1 MGFFETL
8 NDIRLLQ
15 KIAMVVAASLAIV
28 LLLIKVPHSE
38 HAKKLTRAKDTVAFS
53 YLICSFIFGY
63 TLYHSD
69 IGNYEVFSALMMLIN
84 VAFSSATLGYSL
96 INLLNYRSVSAGRL
110 LISIFAIFLASIAL
124 VEIFFSDTDR
134 LFKIAMIVGIALFCG
149 LCIYYI
155 IIFDK
160 LYKKGVK
167 LLEKYY
173 DEDEDH
179 KLKWI
184 KFCFILAM
192 LTDMFILV
200 YLLLPKGLMIIYVG
214 FYILFL
220 LYFASNFISFIGSH
234 KLLLDA
240 FGHWTISRPRK
251 KRKTA
256 QRVRKAVVS
265 APKEDSQQEDKTDP
279 DTLENALEKWVSEK
293 KFREYDKRREE
304 IAAELGTSKEYLH
317 YYFITNKGVD
327 FRTWRTEL
335 RIEEAKRLLIE
346 DKNLSINIIG
356 EMSGFSDRSNFHRQ
370 FTKTV
375 GCSPKQWREN
385 KGVIQE

>member
-63 TLYHSD
+63 TLHHSD

-134 LFKIAMIVGIALFCG
+134 LFKVALIVGIALFCG

-160 LYKKGVK
+160 LYKKGYHKGEVEEAISRAK
-167 LLEKYY
+167 GYRYIDDEKYAQ
-173 DEDEDH
+173 D
-179 KLKWI
+179 
-184 KFCFILAM
+184 
-192 LTDMFILV
+192 
-200 YLLLPKGLMIIYVG
+200 
-214 FYILFL
+214 
-220 LYFASNFISFIGSH
+220 FAEYYG
-234 KLLLDA
+234 A
-240 FGHWTISRPRK
+240 RTGRK
-251 KRKTA
+251 KLEYKLVFEKGVAVDVARAAIADKIPDDEEREKALQMARKYVTA
-256 QRVRKAVVS
+256 KRIAERKDLGKVGAHLYRNGFDRSVIDGVL
-265 APKEDSQQEDKTDP
+265 D
-279 DTLENALEKWVSEK
+279 
-293 KFREYDKRREE
+293 E
-304 IAAELGTSKEYLH
+304 IARGLGGDE
-317 YYFITNKGVD
+317 F
-327 FRTWRTEL
+327 
-335 RIEEAKRLLIE
+335 
-346 DKNLSINIIG
+346 
-356 EMSGFSDRSNFHRQ
+356 
-370 FTKTV
+370 
-375 GCSPKQWREN
+375 
-385 KGVIQE
+385 